1 MLTPSGPYF
10 IPQWA
15 CHGRYGLFHYNVM
28 NDSRKKSRT
37 NSRLHQL
44 ALLTRLA
51 VPIVM
56 SRVGLY
62 AMEIVDTLI
71 IGQVGA
77 AALAGVGT
85 GGALFWFVTVTVS
98 AVVLPLDAMFSR
110 KLGAGHTKDAH
121 NLLLHGLIIGMALSA
136 FGVGILWV
144 TSHFLPEIGIG
155 AEMLD
160 PAKAFLQTILLSFP
174 LVITI
179 NIMNSFWQARKRPIA
194 MAVIIVA
201 ANFVNYF
208 ANIALVLGHYGFE
221 PLGARGAALATL
233 IARIFM
239 VLAILAYS
247 NWSYG
252 GQLIKTF
259 RLAWSPHLETFRHIL
274 KLGMPSAAQAAAE
287 VGAFSLSTIVITR
300 LGAQATAAHQVLL
313 RIASFTFMFPLG
325 ISQAT
330 SVMVGHRLGE
340 GDVHGARRAGW
351 SGIYLGAGI
360 MAISSIAMLLFPEII
375 YGSFTTDPGVFN
387 LGVSCLL
394 YMGIFQIFDG
404 IQVAATGALRGFG
417 NTAAS
422 MQANLLGYYL
432 LGLPIGLWLCFA
444 RGMNILGLWI
454 GLATGLIAVAIWLI
468 IVWFQ
473 LTRRTPSASIA
484 PQVS

>member
-1 MLTPSGPYF
+1 MPSRTFF
-10 IPQWA
+10 IPQDA
-15 CHGRYGLFHYNVM
+15 CHGRRRLFHYEIM
-28 NDSRKKSRT
+28 KRSDTLPRQ
-37 NSRLHQL
+37 NSRLPQL
-44 ALLTRLA
+44 ALLMRLA
-51 VPIVM
+51 VPVVM

-71 IGQVGA
+71 IGRVGA

-98 AVVLPLDAMFSR
+98 AVVLPLDSMLSR
-110 KLGAGHTKDAH
+110 KLGAGHIKDAH
-121 NLLLHGLIIGMALSA
+121 NLLLHGLIIGMALST
-136 FGVGILWV
+136 FGVGILWCV
-144 TSHFLPEIGIG
+144 SNFLPEIGIG
-155 AEMLD
+155 AEMIG

-194 MAVIIVA
+194 MAIIIVA
-201 ANFVNYF
+201 ANFINYF
-208 ANIALVLGHYGFE
+208 ANMALVLGHYGFE

-239 VLAILAYS
+239 VVAILGYS

-259 RLAWSPHLETFRHIL
+259 HQAWAPHRETFRHIM
-274 KLGMPSAAQAAAE
+274 KLGLPSAAQAAAE

-325 ISQAT
+325 VSQAT
-330 SVMVGHRLGE
+330 SVMVGHRMGE
-340 GDVHGARRAGW
+340 GDIHGARRAGW
-351 SGIYLGAGI
+351 SGIYLGAGV
-360 MAISSIAMLLFPEII
+360 MAISSMAMLLFPEII
-375 YGSFTTDPGVFN
+375 YGSFTSDPGVFS

-394 YMGIFQIFDG
+394 YMGIFQVFDG
-404 IQVAATGALRGFG
+404 IQVAATGALRGIG

-422 MQANLLGYYL
+422 MQANLLGYYF
-432 LGLPIGLWLCFA
+432 LGLPIGLWLCFS
-444 RGMNILGLWI
+444 RDMNILGLWI
-454 GLATGLIAVAIWLI
+454 GLATGLIAVAIWLL
-468 IVWFQ
+468 IVWIQ
-473 LTRRTPSASIA
+473 LSRRPIPSERL
-484 PQVS
+484 